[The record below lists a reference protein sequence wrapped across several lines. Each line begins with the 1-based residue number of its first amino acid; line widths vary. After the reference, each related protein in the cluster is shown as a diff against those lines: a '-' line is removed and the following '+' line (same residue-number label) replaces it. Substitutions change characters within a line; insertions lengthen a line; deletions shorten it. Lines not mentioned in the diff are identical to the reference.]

1 MKKLLNII
9 ALILLFGLQLNC
21 SSSKSKEDV
30 EPISEENENEA
41 TTVFFSNV
49 MNIIAINCADCH
61 GLPVSNGAP
70 MSLVSYED
78 IVESAPLIQIR
89 INLPESDPLSMPQ
102 GRQNL
107 TQAEKDTIKKW
118 IDAGMPNN

>member
-1 MKKLLNII
+1 MKIFLN
-9 ALILLFGLQLNC
+9 LTILCLFGVFVNC
-21 SSSKSKEDV
+21 SSSNSKNNV
-30 EPISEENENEA
+30 ESPDESDDQN

-49 MNIIAINCADCH
+49 MNIIALNCADCH

-78 IVESAPLIQIR
+78 IVESATLINTR
-89 INLPESDPLSMPQ
+89 INLQESNPLSMPQ
-102 GRQNL
+102 NRPNI
-107 TQAEKDTIKKW
+107 TQAEKDTIKNW

>member
-1 MKKLLNII
+1 M
-9 ALILLFGLQLNC
+9 ILCLFGVFVNC
-21 SSSKSKEDV
+21 SSSNSKNNV
-30 EPISEENENEA
+30 ESPDESDDQN

-49 MNIIAINCADCH
+49 MNIIALNCADCH

-78 IVESAPLIQIR
+78 IVESATLINTR
-89 INLPESDPLSMPQ
+89 INLPESNPLSMPQ
-102 GRQNL
+102 NRPNI
-107 TQAEKDTIKKW
+107 TQAEKDTIKNW

>member
-1 MKKLLNII
+1 MMKKIFNLMVIVLIGLLM
-9 ALILLFGLQLNC
+9 NC
-21 SSSKSKEDV
+21 SSSKSKDDV
-30 EPISEENENEA
+30 EPISEEPENEE

-61 GLPVSNGAP
+61 GLPVTNGAP

>member
-1 MKKLLNII
+1 MNFILN
-9 ALILLFGLQLNC
+9 LMFLCLFGFFVSC
-21 SSSKSKEDV
+21 SSSNSKNNV
-30 EPISEENENEA
+30 EPSDETENQN

-49 MNIIAINCADCH
+49 MNVIANNCADCH

-78 IVESAPLIQIR
+78 IVESATLINIR
-89 INLPESDPLSMPQ
+89 INLLESNPLSMPQ
-102 GRQNL
+102 NRPNI
-107 TQAEKDTIKKW
+107 TQADKDTIKNW